1 MVHPRN
7 SRVNHRGDET
17 EAAFRKRRCPG
28 CPATW
33 RRETARL
40 PRAACGPVAS
50 RQECGRVMSKRRCA
64 LSWESVRG
72 SHWGTRSG
80 HVDAD
85 DEVLDAGRD
94 HRRRASSCRKL
105 SLSRGWQRSARGTK
119 GMPVPASSP
128 AAGFGGTPLARQYSS
143 ASTNASWTASS
154 ATPTSP
160 TGPPAHRGSGWPPPD
175 RPSPARRHRP
185 RSPVFSCLR
194 PPLTRHHPPR
204 WRHRTCTRGVSP
216 AAPAPGERVAG
227 FPRPLGNGATKLR
240 AAPGGGRQPDADCP
254 DMGGN
259 YGTPLRLRN
268 RAERRLGARS
278 PRASRSLSVMRSV
291 RWRVSGRM
299 RQ

>member
-1 MVHPRN
+1 M
-7 SRVNHRGDET
+7 
-17 EAAFRKRRCPG
+17 KYLML
-28 CPATW
+28 
-33 RRETARL
+33 ARS
-40 PRAACGPVAS
+40 P
-50 RQECGRVMSKRRCA
+50 
-64 LSWESVRG
+64 
-72 SHWGTRSG
+72 
-80 HVDAD
+80 
-85 DEVLDAGRD
+85 
-94 HRRRASSCRKL
+94 RRASSCRKL
-105 SLSRGWQRSARGTK
+105 SLSRGWQRSAPGTK

-128 AAGFGGTPLARQYSS
+128 AAGFGGTPLARQCPS

-175 RPSPARRHRP
+175 KPSPARRHRP

-268 RAERRLGARS
+268 RAERRVGARLSRGRRVVGSAAS
-278 PRASRSLSVMRSV
+278 PVSVTTREE
-291 RWRVSGRM
+291 
-299 RQ
+299 